1 MKRMLAN
8 LVVLVIANAVGLLIA
23 AWLLDDVDLSAG
35 AFVLAVAVFTGVE
48 IIAQPLIIKMGWK
61 YARPLTG
68 ASALVATF
76 VALVVT
82 AVVTDGLEIRGAA
95 AWVLATVIVWAAA
108 LLAALLLPMFMFKHV
123 LNARRDNSGPAVRPR

>member
-1 MKRMLAN
+1 MARMFAN
-8 LVVLVIANAVGLLIA
+8 LVVLVIANAIGLLVA

-35 AFVLAVAVFTGVE
+35 AFVIAVAVFTVVE
-48 IIAQPLIIKMGWK
+48 IIAQPLIIKVGWK

-82 AVVTDGLEIRGAA
+82 TIVTDGLQIRGAA
-95 AWVLATVIVWAAA
+95 AWLLSTVIVWAAA
-108 LLAALLLPMFMFKHV
+108 LIAALLLPLVMFKKV
-123 LNARRDNSGPAVRPR
+123 LGRRGDLGPPSPYG